1 MITIAIELNHVIRN
15 INKQLLK
22 YYQKDYHP
30 ELDTDDIDEKKEN
43 VLKKYIKFDS
53 HRELNQ
59 FIYID
64 YPFEIFG
71 AAKAMDKNLARDIT
85 NWMEEMTN
93 REDEEFRVIYYS
105 LNEEALTIQSS
116 YFFLSKLGTRVREV
130 VFPKSIDEMKDKCDV
145 IISSDEK
152 SIQWAKD
159 NNKQSVKIET
169 NYKDDTSDK
178 ERTTVADFDYDSM
191 EDVINDTKFLDK
203 LVDNFLKNKEV

>member
-64 YPFEIFG
+64 YPLEIFG
-71 AAKAMDKNLARDIT
+71 SAHTMDKNLARDIT

-116 YFFLSKLGTRVREV
+116 FFFLSRIGTRVREV

-169 NYKDDTSDK
+169 NYKDDTSDE

-191 EDVINDTKFLDK
+191 EDVISDTKFLDK

>member
-71 AAKAMDKNLARDIT
+71 AAKAMDKNLARDVT

-130 VFPKSIDEMKDKCDV
+130 VFPKSIDEMKYKCDV

-203 LVDNFLKNKEV
+203 LVDNFLKNKEI

>member
-71 AAKAMDKNLARDIT
+71 AAKAMDKNLARDVT

-130 VFPKSIDEMKDKCDV
+130 VFPKSIDEMKDKCEV

-169 NYKDDTSDK
+169 NYKDDTSDE

-203 LVDNFLKNKEV
+203 LVDNFLKK

>member
-71 AAKAMDKNLARDIT
+71 AAKAMDKNLARDVT

-130 VFPKSIDEMKDKCDV
+130 VFPKSIDEMKYKCDV